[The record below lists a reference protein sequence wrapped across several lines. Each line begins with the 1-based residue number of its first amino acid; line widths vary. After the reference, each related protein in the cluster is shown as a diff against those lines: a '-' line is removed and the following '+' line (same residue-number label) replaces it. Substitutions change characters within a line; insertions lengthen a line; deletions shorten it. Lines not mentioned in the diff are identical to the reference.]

1 MQIEG
6 MSRKDNV
13 SAPTVLN
20 QSGETIMG
28 TEIRVRDLI
37 EDIVAANRILATE
50 NVVDAFGHV
59 SARHP
64 EDPGRY
70 LIAHALSPE
79 LITAE
84 DIMEISLDG
93 EVLGDDT
100 RKPYLERYIHGA
112 IYEARPD
119 VKSVVHSHSRSVIP
133 YSVTDEKLRPIVHSC
148 ATIGSYIP
156 VWDAQATFGD
166 TNMLISNMAMGRD
179 FAEILGQNNAALMRG
194 HGCTVIGRSVR
205 EAVYTAVY
213 LEVNAGLQMQASRF
227 PPVKFLTVG
236 EIEIICERLANA
248 KPNEGYDRAWE
259 YWCRHA
265 EIKTRD
271 RTSNSRS
278 GQ

>member
-1 MQIEG
+1 M
-6 MSRKDNV
+6 D
-13 SAPTVLN
+13 SATK
-20 QSGETIMG
+20 I
-28 TEIRVRDLI
+28 RDLI
-37 EDIVAANRILATE
+37 EDLVAANHILATE

-64 EDPGRY
+64 ETPGHY
-70 LIAHALSPE
+70 LIARALPPE

-84 DIMEISLDG
+84 DIMEITLDD
-93 EVLGDDT
+93 EVLGGDT
-100 RKPYLERYIHGA
+100 RKPYLERYIHSA

-133 YSVTDEKLRPIVHSC
+133 YSVTNEKLRPIVHSC
-148 ATIGSYIP
+148 ATIGSQIP
-156 VWDAQATFGD
+156 VWDAQTTFGD

-179 FAEILGQNNAALMRG
+179 FAESLGQNNTALMRG

-227 PPVKFLTVG
+227 SPVKFLTEG
-236 EIEIICERLANA
+236 EIKIICNRLANA

-265 EIKTRD
+265 SIKARY
-271 RTSNSRS
+271 RTPDSI
-278 GQ
+278 

>member
-1 MQIEG
+1 M
-6 MSRKDNV
+6 D
-13 SAPTVLN
+13 TVTKL
-20 QSGETIMG
+20 
-28 TEIRVRDLI
+28 RDLI
-37 EDIVAANRILATE
+37 EDVVAANRILAAE

-64 EDPGRY
+64 ENPDHY
-70 LIAHALSPE
+70 LIARALPPE

-84 DIMEISLDG
+84 DIMEIALDG
-93 EVLGDDT
+93 EVVGGDT

-112 IYEARPD
+112 IYEARPE

-148 ATIGSYIP
+148 ATIGCDIP
-156 VWDAQATFGD
+156 VWDAQTAFGD
-166 TNMLISNMAMGRD
+166 TNLLISNMAMGQD
-179 FAEILGQNNAALMRG
+179 FAKILGQNNTALMRG

-227 PPVKFLTVG
+227 PPVKFLSEG
-236 EIEIICERLANA
+236 EVKIICERLANA

-265 EIKTRD
+265 GIEARY
-271 RTSNSRS
+271 RTPDSI
-278 GQ
+278 

>member
-1 MQIEG
+1 M
-6 MSRKDNV
+6 D
-13 SAPTVLN
+13 TVTTL
-20 QSGETIMG
+20 
-28 TEIRVRDLI
+28 RDLI
-37 EDIVAANRILATE
+37 EDVVAANRILAAE

-64 EDPGRY
+64 ENPDHY
-70 LIAHALSPE
+70 LIARALPPE

-84 DIMEISLDG
+84 DIMEIALDG
-93 EVLGDDT
+93 EVVGGDT

-112 IYEARPD
+112 IYEARPE

-148 ATIGSYIP
+148 ATIGCDIP
-156 VWDAQATFGD
+156 VWDAQTAFGD
-166 TNMLISNMAMGRD
+166 TNLLISNMAMGQD
-179 FAEILGQNNAALMRG
+179 FAKILGQNNTALMRG

-227 PPVKFLTVG
+227 PPVKFLSEG
-236 EIEIICERLANA
+236 EVKIICERLANA

-265 EIKTRD
+265 GIEARN
-271 RTSNSRS
+271 RTPDSI
-278 GQ
+278 

>member
-1 MQIEG
+1 MDIET
-6 MSRKDNV
+6 KIV
-13 SAPTVLN
+13 
-20 QSGETIMG
+20 
-28 TEIRVRDLI
+28 DLI
-37 EDIVAANRILATE
+37 QDIVAANRILATE

-64 EDPGRY
+64 ENPGHY
-70 LIAHALSPE
+70 LISRALPPE

-84 DIMEISLDG
+84 DIMEISLEG
-93 EVLGDDT
+93 KAVGGDT

-119 VKSVVHSHSRSVIP
+119 VKSVIHSHSRSVIP
-133 YSVTDEKLRPIVHSC
+133 YSVTDEQLRPIMHSC
-148 ATIGSYIP
+148 ATIGRHIR
-156 VWDAQATFGD
+156 VWDAQTAFGD
-166 TNMLISNMAMGRD
+166 TDMLISSMAMGRD
-179 FAEILGQNNAALMRG
+179 FAKSLGQNNAALMRG

-227 PPVKFLTVG
+227 PPVKFLSDG
-236 EIEIICERLANA
+236 EIRIICERLANA

-265 EIKTRD
+265 GIDARYRMPD
-271 RTSNSRS
+271 SI
-278 GQ
+278 